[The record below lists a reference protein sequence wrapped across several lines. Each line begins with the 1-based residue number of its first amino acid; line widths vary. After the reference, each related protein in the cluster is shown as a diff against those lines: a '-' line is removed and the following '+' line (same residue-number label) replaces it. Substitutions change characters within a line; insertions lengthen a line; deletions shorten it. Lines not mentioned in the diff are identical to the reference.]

1 MLQNALPRSRFVVC
15 ALALTL
21 CVCVTGCGGGGSSAV
36 PAGAVSGKVTFEDK
50 EVTEGLVSFM
60 NLDAG
65 EGDEAPL
72 KGDGTYSIRKPLPT
86 GDYKVTIM
94 PLVVQQ
100 QVDGK
105 GPEVG
110 VEKPAPNIPEKYRN
124 LGTTDL
130 RATVKEGKNE
140 FNFNMK
146 R

>member
-1 MLQNALPRSRFVVC
+1 MLPNSLRPIGVFC
-15 ALALTL
+15 ALLLAAFLFL
-21 CVCVTGCGGGGSSAV
+21 TGCGGGGSAAPV
-36 PAGAVSGKVTFEDK
+36 GAVSGKVTFESQI
-50 EVTEGLVSFM
+50 VSEGLVSFM
-60 NLDAG
+60 NQDAG
-65 EGDEAPL
+65 AGDEAKL
-72 KGDGTYSIRKPLPT
+72 NSDGTYSIRKPLPT
-86 GDYKVTIM
+86 GEYIVTVM

-130 RATVKEGKNE
+130 RAKVVEGKNE